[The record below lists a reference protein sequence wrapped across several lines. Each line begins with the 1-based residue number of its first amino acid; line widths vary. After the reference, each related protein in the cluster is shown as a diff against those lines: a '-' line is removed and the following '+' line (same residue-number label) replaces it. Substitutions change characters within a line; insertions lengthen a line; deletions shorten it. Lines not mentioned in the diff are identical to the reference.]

1 MIHPHPLCVHLFV
14 VRFQTPLLLLL
25 HNDLSSLMSPHCL
38 ALSTKTGLAYTQLNV
53 SDDYDSILLVSK
65 GWLYISSASFP
76 CYHHTHTH
84 TSFPP
89 FPQSSFPSPLSF
101 QDAITAVF
109 QDCDYPS
116 LSRNKNLE
124 NFKRRCELTSYHAA
138 FHNTQ

>member
-1 MIHPHPLCVHLFV
+1 MSIYLLSDFRLPCCCCC
-14 VRFQTPLLLLL
+14 TMTSLLLCPPTAWPYQLKL
-25 HNDLSSLMSPHCL
+25 AWHTHSSMFLM
-38 ALSTKTGLAYTQLNV
+38 TM
-53 SDDYDSILLVSK
+53 I
-65 GWLYISSASFP
+65 ASFLYQRAGCTFLVP
-76 CYHHTHTH
+76 HSLVIIIHTHTH

-89 FPQSSFPSPLSF
+89 FPHSSFPSPLSF